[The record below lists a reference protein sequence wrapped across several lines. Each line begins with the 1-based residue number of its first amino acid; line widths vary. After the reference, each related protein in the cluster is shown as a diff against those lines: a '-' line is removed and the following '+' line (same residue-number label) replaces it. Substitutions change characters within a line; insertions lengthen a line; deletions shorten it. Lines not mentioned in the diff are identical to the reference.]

1 MAQQLR
7 GAGEAIALEIYAKAF
22 GADPDFY
29 EFVRTLETY
38 KKIIDGKTTLVLPV
52 DSDLFKL
59 LGNQ

>member
-1 MAQQLR
+1 
-7 GAGEAIALEIYAKAF
+7 
-22 GADPDFY
+22 DPDFY

-38 KKIIDGKTTLVLPV
+38 KKIIDGETTLVLPV